1 MINAIMRRVFV
12 VFLLDGTA
20 AHICTAALFALAK
33 VFFAFV
39 AACVAAVVLGAH
51 VLSEVRVNGES

>member
-1 MINAIMRRVFV
+1 MINAIMRRILVMLF
-12 VFLLDGTA
+12 LDGTA

-39 AACVAAVVLGAH
+39 AAGVAAVVLGAH
-51 VLSEVRVNGES
+51 VLREVRVNGES